1 VEEHGDALTQARR
14 AHAAGEWSTAAAR
27 YNTVA
32 DQQLTADDLAAY
44 FEAMWW
50 LGRSEDSLRVG
61 AAAYEALLADSRPVE
76 AVRLAVLVVLTN
88 LARGDEPQAHGWAGR
103 VGRVLE
109 KIPEAAVHALF
120 LLLTDVLVNLWSG
133 KLEPASAV
141 AAAHRIQDIGRR
153 FDDPDLV
160 AAALYGEGHALI
172 KLGEVVD
179 GLARLD
185 EAMVGVLDG
194 RVGSVFSGALYCYT
208 IGACHEVA
216 DVRRMSRWT
225 QLAERWL
232 ASRSVAFWYD
242 GICRVYR
249 AELQLMRGEWD
260 EAERGAQ
267 RVAVEFDGN
276 HVRYAAEAWYV
287 VGEVRRLRGDP
298 TAAEA
303 YHEAHARGRDPQPG
317 RALLRLQQGDPV
329 GAAMSVRSALAATG
343 SDPLRRAPICVAA
356 VEIALAAGR
365 LEDAADAESE
375 LAATAAKYATSG
387 LEAMAATAR
396 GALLVAQGR
405 AEEAL
410 PVLRGALRHWVDL
423 GAQYDA
429 AGTSRWLARAYRAF
443 GDEVSAAAE
452 LARAEETY
460 KRLGVQRSAPGTPDG
475 LTGRECEV
483 LALVADGR
491 SNREIGGELYISER
505 TVARHLTNIFQ
516 KIRVTNRTEA
526 ARYAVDHGITTSR

>member
-1 VEEHGDALTQARR
+1 MDGHGDALTQARR
-14 AHAAGEWSTAAAR
+14 AHAAGDWF
-27 YNTVA
+27 NVVA
-32 DQQLTADDLAAY
+32 LFESVPTEQLTALDLLAY
-44 FEAMWW
+44 FEAVWW
-50 LGRSEDSLRVG
+50 LGRSKDALRVG

-76 AVRLAVLVVLTN
+76 AVRLAVLLVLTHM
-88 LARGDEPQAHGWAGR
+88 ARGDEPQAYGWAGR
-103 VGRVLE
+103 AGRVLE
-109 KIPEAAVHALF
+109 EIPEDAVHGHFLFLTEVLINLYAGEPAAAV
-120 LLLTDVLVNLWSG
+120 D
-133 KLEPASAV
+133 
-141 AAAHRIQDIGRR
+141 AAHRVQDMGRR

-194 RVGSVFSGALYCYT
+194 RVASLLSGALYCYT

-216 DVRRMSRWT
+216 DVRRMTRWT
-225 QLAERWL
+225 ELAERWL
-232 ASRSVAFWYD
+232 ASQSVAFWHD

-267 RVAVEFDGN
+267 RVALEFDGN
-276 HVRYAAEAWYV
+276 QVPYAAEAWYL

-303 YHEAHARGRDPQPG
+303 YREAHARGRDPQPG
-317 RALLRLQQGDPV
+317 RALLQLQQGDAA
-329 GAAMSVRSALAATG
+329 GAATSVRSALAAAG
-343 SDPLRRAPICVAA
+343 SDPLRRAPICAAA
-356 VEIALAAGR
+356 VDIAIAAQR

-375 LAATAAKYATSG
+375 LAATAATYATSG
-387 LEAMAATAR
+387 LEAMAASAR
-396 GALLVAQGR
+396 SGLLLAEGR

-410 PVLRGALRHWVDL
+410 PVLHHAYRRWLEL
-423 GAQYDA
+423 GAQHDA
-429 AGTSRWLARAYRAF
+429 ADTNLRLAEAYRAL

-460 KRLGVQRSAPGTPDG
+460 ERLGAQRTVPETPDG

-491 SNREIGGELYISER
+491 SNREIGEELHISDR
-505 TVARHLTNIFQ
+505 TVARHLTNIFH
-516 KIRVTNRTEA
+516 KIGVTNRTEA
-526 ARYAVDHGITTSR
+526 ARYAVDHGIATSR